1 MPKWENVLYFC
12 QSGKRG
18 RLQNAESLFCAVGT
32 FSIRRDRPYV
42 YHFAPMTGDLL
53 RLLKTFGRDLTGIP
67 LSRLPTTLEK
77 AAFLSVNSFDSYRMN
92 LGTGPI
98 NDALSI
104 AKCLKNYDFK
114 VFFMLNA
121 HCTNFLN
128 YLDAF
133 LARTTVQLLIFYVGQ
148 GVTTPEVESDDTGG
162 SDPGFI
168 FDDGVIRGG
177 EVSAHLSDHKSPECQ
192 VLLVT
197 DACQPGTIW
206 DIAGREAALPPNI
219 VSIAAATG
227 TQRANSAKLSH
238 LDRGVFTFHFTSLLK
253 GEPELTPNQ
262 IATGLTQ
269 LLKPHGQ
276 VLLLGATSPS
286 LLDQPI
292 FR

>member
-1 MPKWENVLYFC
+1 
-12 QSGKRG
+12 
-18 RLQNAESLFCAVGT
+18 
-32 FSIRRDRPYV
+32 
-42 YHFAPMTGDLL
+42 
-53 RLLKTFGRDLTGIP
+53 LKTFGRDLTGIP
-67 LSRLPTTLEK
+67 LSRLPTTLKK
-77 AAFLSVNSFDSYRMN
+77 AAFLSVNSYDSYRMN

-104 AKCLKNYDFK
+104 AKCLKNYDFN

-133 LARTTVQLLIFYVGQ
+133 LKQTTVQLLIFYVGQ
-148 GVTTPEVESDDTGG
+148 GVTTPDVESEDTGE
-162 SDPGFI
+162 SDPAFI

-177 EVSAHLSDHKSPECQ
+177 DVVCHLSCNKNADCQ
-192 VLLVT
+192 VLLIT

-206 DIAGREAALPPNI
+206 DIRGREGTLPANI

-227 TQRANSAKLSH
+227 AQRAKSAKLSH
-238 LDRGVFTFHFTSLLK
+238 LDRGVFTFQFTSLLK
-253 GEPELTPNQ
+253 GDPELTPNQ
-262 IATGLTQ
+262 MAAGLTE

-276 VLLLGATSPS
+276 VVLLGATSPS
-286 LLDQPI
+286 LLDQPT

>member
-1 MPKWENVLYFC
+1 M
-12 QSGKRG
+12 SG
-18 RLQNAESLFCAVGT
+18 
-32 FSIRRDRPYV
+32 DP
-42 YHFAPMTGDLL
+42 L

-67 LSRLPTTLEK
+67 LSRLPATLKK
-77 AAFLSVNSFDSYRMN
+77 AAFLSVDSYDSYRMN

-98 NDALSI
+98 HDALSI
-104 AKCLKNYDFK
+104 AKLLKNYDFN
-114 VFFMLNA
+114 VFFMLNG

-133 LARTTVQLLIFYVGQ
+133 LKRTTVQLLIFYVGQ
-148 GVTTPEVESDDTGG
+148 GVTTPDVESEDAG

-177 EVSAHLSDHKSPECQ
+177 DVARHVSDNKNADCQ
-192 VLLVT
+192 LLLVT

-206 DIAGREAALPPNI
+206 DIGGRQGTLPANI
-219 VSIAAATG
+219 VSIAAATSAE
-227 TQRANSAKLSH
+227 RAKSAKLSH
-238 LDRGVFTFHFTSLLK
+238 LDTGVFTFQFTSLLK

-262 IATGLTQ
+262 IAAGLTP